1 MSDLR
6 SAMWAWLLAAAG
18 WVIVLILLALEG

>member
-1 MSDLR
+1 MSDRR
-6 SAMWAWLLAAAG
+6 SAMWAWILAAAG